1 MTFVPGFSIG
11 DEVHN
16 NDIVAEF
23 KCSNMGGMRRSKKT
37 NTLVIISD
45 HTKKLYDDQWR
56 GDVLHYTGMG
66 KSGNQDIDFM
76 QNKTLAE
83 SKFNGVTVH
92 LFEVL
97 KPKKYTYKG
106 VVELCGQPYQEVQK
120 GQDDRSRSVWMF
132 LIRIKS

>member
-1 MTFVPGFSIG
+1 MSLVPSFSIG

-16 NDIVAEF
+16 NDIVEEF
-23 KCSNMGGMRRSKKT
+23 RCSNMGGMRRSKKT

-83 SKFNGVTVH
+83 SKYNGIVVH
-92 LFEVL
+92 LFEAY
-97 KPKKYTYKG
+97 KPKIYTYKG
-106 VVELCGQPYQEVQK
+106 IVELCGQPYKEVQK
-120 GQDDRSRSVWMF
+120 GEDDQSRSVWMF
-132 LIRIKS
+132 PLKIKS